1 MGNRRE
7 PRKALEV
14 SVRIFG
20 TDSGGRIFSEKV
32 TTVDVSHNGAK
43 VKGVKTDLKLDEIIG
58 LTCGKNKVHFRV
70 KWAGEAGSPSEGQ
83 IGLLN
88 LTPEKPLWD
97 FALPSGA
104 MDTFSFATKNRRRC
118 IRVKCSISVEI
129 HPAEGQLVTWG
140 KASDLSEGGCFVEMP
155 IPLKVDAAVEI
166 ALWLGETKLRL
177 QGEVVSSAP
186 GFGIGVRFVN
196 TSLQD
201 RDILQ
206 QHLVSIT
213 QPGEISLP
221 LAQESMKRHE
231 IKQDAATQEWF
242 CIKCLRRSD
251 HMTQQD
257 AERELSQF
265 ECIPPVHSEG
275 KFC

>member
-7 PRKALEV
+7 PRKAVEL

-20 TDSGGRIFSEKV
+20 ADSKGRIFSENV
-32 TTVDVSHNGAK
+32 TTADVSHKGAK
-43 VKGVKTDLKLDEIIG
+43 VKGSKTDLKLDEIIG

-70 KWAGEAGSPSEGQ
+70 KWVGKPGSPSEGH

-97 FALPSGA
+97 FALPSA
-104 MDTFSFATKNRRRC
+104 TTDTFSFATKNRRRC

-129 HPAEGQLVTWG
+129 HPAEGLPTIWG

-155 IPLKVDAAVEI
+155 IPLKVEAPVEV

-196 TSLQD
+196 TSLKD
-201 RDILQ
+201 RDFLKQHIL
-206 QHLVSIT
+206 SIT
-213 QPGEISLP
+213 QPGESSLQLSQQSAKP
-221 LAQESMKRHE
+221 HE
-231 IKQDAATQEWF
+231 IGQDAATQEWF

-251 HMTQQD
+251 HATKQD

-265 ECIPPVHSEG
+265 ECISPEHS
-275 KFC
+275 KAKVC